1 MSAFGWKLKGDGR
14 AIPEGEVVA
23 PGERL
28 SWPRTIG
35 LGAQH
40 VFAMFGATFV
50 FPIIMGLNPQ
60 YAVMMSG
67 FATILFLLI
76 VGGHIPSYLGTS
88 ASLVGAV
95 VAIRAQE
102 GATSADVTG
111 GFLVAGVLL
120 ALVGVVVHFLGGG
133 VVSKVLPPAVTG
145 GVVMLIGF
153 NLAPVVASAYWPKD
167 QWTAVLVMIFVTIF
181 AVAVKGFWSRIAIF
195 LGLIFGVLVSWLF
208 DGIFGKLGS
217 MAATAGGDPA
227 YRLNFSSVGKADWFG
242 FPGDIVTASG
252 TLDGPHLPVFSITA
266 ILLVVPGV
274 IALIAENTGHVKA
287 VAEMTGEDL
296 DPYLGRGFIGDGL
309 ATTIAGFIGAS
320 PTTTYAENIGVM
332 AATKVYS
339 TAAYYVAAVV
349 AILFGFSPK
358 FGAAVSSVPP
368 GVLGG
373 ITVILYGMI
382 GLLGA
387 KIWVENRVNFGAP
400 QNLVPLSAGII
411 IGIGNVTLK
420 FGDNFEISGI
430 ALGTVAII
438 TLYHFCRWI
447 APHLKAQE
455 QGGGRSYAG
464 GAGIVVGDAYDEKG
478 QRQPSSLDE
487 DRPGEPELR

>member
-14 AIPEGEVVA
+14 TIPPGEVVA

-67 FATILFLLI
+67 FATIMFLLI
-76 VGGHIPSYLGTS
+76 VNGKIPSYLGTS

-95 VAIRAQE
+95 TAIRAQ
-102 GATSADVTG
+102 GGDSAEVTG
-111 GFLVAGVLL
+111 GFLVAGALL
-120 ALVGVVVHFLGGG
+120 AIIGVIVHFAGGG
-133 VVSKVLPPAVTG
+133 VVARVLPPAVTG
-145 GVVMLIGF
+145 AVVMLIGF
-153 NLAPVVASAYWPKD
+153 NLAPVVAGVYWPKD
-167 QWTAVLVMIFVTIF
+167 QWTAVLVMLFTTVI
-181 AVAVKGFWSRIAIF
+181 AVAARGFLSRIAIL

-208 DGIFGKLGS
+208 DGIFGDLTTT
-217 MAATAGGDPA
+217 AANGTVTHTP
-227 YRLNFSSVGKADWFG
+227 RLDFSSVANASWFG
-242 FPGDIVTASG
+242 FPHDITQAGGGVLT
-252 TLDGPHLPVFSITA
+252 GPHLPTFSATA

-287 VAEMTGEDL
+287 VSEMTGENL
-296 DPYLGRGFIGDGL
+296 DPYLGRGFIGDGV
-309 ATTIAGFIGAS
+309 ATAIAGFIGAS

-332 AATKVYS
+332 AATRVYS
-339 TAAYYVAAVV
+339 TAAYYVAALV

-387 KIWVENRVNFGAP
+387 KIWVENGVNFGAP
-400 QNLVPLSAGII
+400 QNLVPLAAGLI
-411 IGIGNVTLK
+411 IGIGNVTLVFTK
-420 FGDNFEISGI
+420 DFEISGI
-430 ALGTVAII
+430 ALGTI
-438 TLYHFCRWI
+438 TVIVLYHLSRWM
-447 APHLKAQE
+447 APHLRKEEQAHGKA
-455 QGGGRSYAG
+455 YAG
-464 GAGIVVGDAYDEKG
+464 GAGINAGDVYEDGE
-478 QRQPSSLDE
+478 QVPSNRGDQS
-487 DRPGEPELR
+487 EPDLR

>member
-67 FATILFLLI
+67 FATIMFLLI
-76 VGGHIPSYLGTS
+76 VNGKIPSYLGTS

-95 VAIRAQE
+95 AAIRAQ
-102 GATSADVTG
+102 GGDSAEVTG

-120 ALVGVVVHFLGGG
+120 AIVGIIVHYAGGAVVA
-133 VVSKVLPPAVTG
+133 KVLPPAVTG

-153 NLAPVVASAYWPKD
+153 NLAPVVAGIYWPAD
-167 QWTAVLVMIFVTIF
+167 QWTAILVMVFVTIL

-195 LGLIFGVLVSWLF
+195 LGLIFGVLVSWIF
-208 DGIFGKLGS
+208 DAIDGGS
-217 MAATAGGDPA
+217 
-227 YRLNFSSVGKADWFG
+227 RLNFSSVEAADWFG
-242 FPGDIVTASG
+242 FPGNIMQADG
-252 TLDGPHLPVFSITA
+252 TELTGPHLPTFSVTA
-266 ILLVVPGV
+266 ILLVIPGV

-287 VAEMTGEDL
+287 VAEMTGENL
-296 DPYLGRGFIGDGL
+296 DPYLGRGFLGDGV
-309 ATTIAGFIGAS
+309 ATAIAGFIGAS

-339 TAAYYVAAVV
+339 TAAYYVAAIV

-358 FGAAVSSVPP
+358 FGAAVSSVPA

-387 KIWVENRVNFGAP
+387 KIWVENKVNFAAP

-411 IGIGNVTLK
+411 MGVGNVALK
-420 FGDNFEISGI
+420 FTEDFSITGI
-430 ALGTVAII
+430 ALGTLTIVVM
-438 TLYHFCRWI
+438 YHLSVWL
-447 APHLKAQE
+447 APHLRKEAQAA
-455 QGGGRSYAG
+455 GKSYAG
-464 GAGIVVGDAYDEKG
+464 GAGINAGDVYEDG
-478 QRQPSSLDE
+478 QQVPSN
-487 DRPGEPELR
+487 RGESDDL

>member
-67 FATILFLLI
+67 FATIMFLLI
-76 VGGHIPSYLGTS
+76 VNGKIPSYLGTS

-95 VAIRAQE
+95 AAIRAQ
-102 GATSADVTG
+102 GGDSAEVTG
-111 GFLVAGVLL
+111 GFLVAGAIL
-120 ALVGVVVHFLGGG
+120 AIVGVIVHFAGGG
-133 VVSKVLPPAVTG
+133 VVAKVLPPAVTG
-145 GVVMLIGF
+145 AVVMLIGF
-153 NLAPVVASAYWPKD
+153 NLAPVVAGVYWPKD
-167 QWTAVLVMIFVTIF
+167 QWTAVLVMIFVTIL

-217 MAATAGGDPA
+217 MAAAAGGDPA
-227 YRLNFSSVGKADWFG
+227 YRLDFSSVSKADWFG
-242 FPGDIVTASG
+242 FPTDIVTANG
-252 TLDGPHLPVFSITA
+252 VLDGPHLPTFSVTA

-287 VAEMTGEDL
+287 VSEMTGENL
-296 DPYLGRGFIGDGL
+296 DGYLGRGFIGDGV

-332 AATKVYS
+332 AATRVYS
-339 TAAYYVAAVV
+339 TAAYYVAAIV

-387 KIWVENRVNFGAP
+387 KIWVENHVNFAAP
-400 QNLVPLSAGII
+400 QNLVPLSAGLI
-411 IGIGNVTLK
+411 IGIGNVSLK
-420 FGDNFEISGI
+420 FTDDFEITGI
-430 ALGTVAII
+430 ALGTIVVIV
-438 TLYHFCRWI
+438 LYHLSRWM
-447 APHLKAQE
+447 APHLRKEEQAQGKAY
-455 QGGGRSYAG
+455 GG
-464 GAGIVVGDAYDEKG
+464 GAGINAGDVYEG
-478 QRQPSSLDE
+478 SHRVPSNKTE
-487 DRPGEPELR
+487 EPDPLGK

>member
-67 FATILFLLI
+67 FATIMFLLI
-76 VGGHIPSYLGTS
+76 VNGKIPSYLGTS

-95 VAIRAQE
+95 AAIRAQ
-102 GATSADVTG
+102 GGDSAEVTG
-111 GFLVAGVLL
+111 GFLVAGALL
-120 ALVGVVVHFLGGG
+120 AVVGVIVHFAGGG
-133 VVSKVLPPAVTG
+133 IVAKVLPPAVTG
-145 GVVMLIGF
+145 AVVMLIGF
-153 NLAPVVASAYWPKD
+153 NLAPVVAGVYWPKD
-167 QWTAVLVMIFVTIF
+167 QWTAVLVMIFVTIL

-208 DGIFGKLGS
+208 DSVFGKLGS
-217 MAATAGGDPA
+217 MAATAGGDA
-227 YRLNFSSVGKADWFG
+227 AFRLDFSSVSKADWFG
-242 FPGDIVTASG
+242 FPTDIVTANG
-252 TLDGPHLPVFSITA
+252 TLTGPHLPTFSAAA

-287 VAEMTGEDL
+287 VSEMTGENL
-296 DPYLGRGFIGDGL
+296 DGYLGRGFIGDGV
-309 ATTIAGFIGAS
+309 ATTVAGFIGAS

-332 AATKVYS
+332 AATRVYS
-339 TAAYYVAAVV
+339 TAAYYVAAIV

-387 KIWVENRVNFGAP
+387 KIWVENHVNFGAP
-400 QNLVPLSAGII
+400 QNLVPLSAGLI

-420 FGDNFEISGI
+420 FTNDFEISGI
-430 ALGTVAII
+430 ALGTIVVIV
-438 TLYHFCRWI
+438 LYHVCRWM
-447 APHLKAQE
+447 APHLRKEE
-455 QGGGRSYAG
+455 QAAGKSYGG
-464 GAGIVVGDAYDEKG
+464 GAGINAGDVYEG
-478 QRQPSSLDE
+478 SHRVPSNKTE
-487 DRPGEPELR
+487 EPDPLGK